1 VEQANRWWVIGSGWW
16 DRDLIKLGFNDVKHG
31 TVLVV
36 ISFLLLPGTAP
47 AQKKKKGAGDEG
59 MPPPVILEDKKKK
72 TEPTQTLPPPR
83 ELPTAVAGE
92 TDRLIFQV
100 SPLSRTGLLSQQTR
114 DALRALQRSAHGTTI
129 LKLRA
134 FVAGSGD
141 MRRIGELV
149 GELWTDRHT
158 PLPALSVIQTGGLPL
173 EGAQVVVE
181 SIAEEH
187 KTVNPNGL
195 VFLSGQPANSLEESL
210 SKLEKIVPMHDS
222 DMLRVTC
229 FVRALDE
236 NRDAQ
241 RLMSRHFPNAAVN
254 YVQSQREYAPP
265 VAECEGVARAPAVGA
280 LGGALPA
287 SGSFAMVA
295 AHKVVLSATQLSFGT
310 EEGDLKLA
318 FDRLQ
323 RSLAPFQVQLNSV
336 AMTHVYVMSRGMSE
350 RVRAIRPELF
360 KNKASTIVQVEGLPS
375 LDASLGVDV
384 VAVPSAGS
392 AARAALNG
400 SR

>member
-1 VEQANRWWVIGSGWW
+1 
-16 DRDLIKLGFNDVKHG
+16 
-31 TVLVV
+31 
-36 ISFLLLPGTAP
+36 
-47 AQKKKKGAGDEG
+47 
-59 MPPPVILEDKKKK
+59 MPPPVILGDRRKK

-83 ELPTAVAGE
+83 EMPAAVAGE

-100 SPLSRTGLLSQQTR
+100 SPLSRAGLLSQQTR
-114 DALRALQRSAHGTTI
+114 DALHALQRLAHGTTI

-149 GELWTDRHT
+149 GELWNDRHT
-158 PLPALSVIQTGGLPL
+158 PLPALSVIQSGGLPL
-173 EGAQVVVE
+173 EGAQVVIE

-195 VFLSGQPANSLEESL
+195 VFLSGQPASSLEESL
-210 SKLEKIVPMHDS
+210 SKLERVVSIRGS

-236 NRDAQ
+236 NRDAP
-241 RLMSRHFPNAAVN
+241 RLMSQHFPNAAVN
-254 YVQSQREYAPP
+254 YVQSQREYLPP
-265 VAECEGVARAPAVGA
+265 VAECEGVARAPAVFV

-287 SGSFAMVA
+287 PGSYTWVA

-310 EEGDLKLA
+310 AEGDVKLA
-318 FDRLQ
+318 FDRLE

-350 RVRAIRPELF
+350 KVQAIRPELF
-360 KNKASTIVQVEGLPS
+360 KDKASTIVQVEGLPS

-384 VAVPSAGS
+384 VAVPDSGR
-392 AARAALNG
+392 AARSALK
-400 SR
+400 REP